1 MGPQPWGVEVKTT
14 LSSKALK
21 APNVTPG
28 QGSCPAHS
36 PPPISANLI
45 LIHVPCG

>member
-21 APNVTPG
+21 APIVTPG
-28 QGSCPAHS
+28 QASRPAHS
-36 PPPISANLI
+36 PLPISANLI
-45 LIHVPCG
+45 LITVPCG